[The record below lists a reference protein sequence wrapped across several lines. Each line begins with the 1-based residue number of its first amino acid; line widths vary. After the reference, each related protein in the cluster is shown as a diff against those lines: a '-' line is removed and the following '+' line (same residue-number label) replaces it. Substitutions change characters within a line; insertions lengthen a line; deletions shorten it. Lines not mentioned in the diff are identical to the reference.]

1 MRMVARQASRF
12 MKDDQMLDLRD
23 VVEELWATFL
33 EETDFQR
40 EAANLQEFARLNKDV
55 GVYRTARTCTLN
67 SAASTCWSWSTS
79 TASPSW

>member
-1 MRMVARQASRF
+1 MRMVARYAARF
-12 MKDDQMLDLRD
+12 MKDEQMLDLRD

-55 GVYRTARTCTLN
+55 AFIDSPHVYPCLLY
-67 SAASTCWSWSTS
+67 TS
-79 TASPSW
+79 RCV